1 MTHTAD
7 SNHTTNPQNTNNPN
21 TLQSSTITKPATQ
34 NTRIADQIGEHRTK
48 SEPVHT
54 HAGPCPAAN
63 HGIIAEAR
71 NHRDL
76 ITPSQSTAGMPGT
89 QNTRTTDQ
97 TGKRKPK
104 TDPVR
109 ACADHGITPAT
120 RPTPQTRGI
129 PMISQRRGN
138 RTPDRRARYRPNPW
152 TESGIARRNRNQSI
166 PAPTMTHHADRNHTT
181 KPQNTNNPNT
191 PPSSTIA
198 KRTTQNTRITDQ
210 TGEHRT
216 KSEPVH
222 THAGSCP
229 AANHGIIAEAR
240 NHRDLITP
248 SRSTADVPGTQNTR
262 TTDQTGKRKP
272 KTDPVH
278 TRTDHD
284 THPGNQATS
293 QTRRIST
300 ISRQHEHRTTTTD
313 DGWYCPVDAKQ
324 AHAGNRGVNQ
334 LDEAPDSVSSASHSP
349 RSAAR
354 TVCSS

>member
-1 MTHTAD
+1 MISRRRGNRTPDHRARYRPNPWTESGIARRNQNQSTPALTMTHTAD
-7 SNHTTNPQNTNNPN
+7 SNHTTNPQSTNNPS
-21 TLQSSTITKPATQ
+21 TLQSSTITKPTTQ
-34 NTRIADQIGEHRTK
+34 NTRTTDQTGKHRTK

-76 ITPSQSTAGMPGT
+76 ITPSQSTAGVPGT

-97 TGKRKPK
+97 TGEHRPK

-191 PPSSTIA
+191 LPSSTIA
-198 KRTTQNTRITDQ
+198 KRT
-210 TGEHRT
+210 
-216 KSEPVH
+216 
-222 THAGSCP
+222 
-229 AANHGIIAEAR
+229 
-240 NHRDLITP
+240 
-248 SRSTADVPGTQNTR
+248 TQNTR

-272 KTDPVH
+272 KTDPVRACADH
-278 TRTDHD
+278 GITPATRPT
-284 THPGNQATS
+284 P

-334 LDEAPDSVSSASHSP
+334 LGEAPDSVSSASHSP

>member
-7 SNHTTNPQNTNNPN
+7 HNHTTNPRNTNNPSA
-21 TLQSSTITKPATQ
+21 LQSSTITKPTTQ
-34 NTRIADQIGEHRTK
+34 NTRTTDQIGEHRTK

-76 ITPSQSTAGMPGT
+76 ITPSQSTAGVPGT
-89 QNTRTTDQ
+89 QNTRTTDR
-97 TGKRKPK
+97 TGEHRPK

-120 RPTPQTRGI
+120 RPTPQNRRI
-129 PMISQRRGN
+129 PTICRRRGN
-138 RTPDRRARYRPNPW
+138 RTPDHRARYRPNPW
-152 TESGIARRNRNQSI
+152 TESGIARRNRNQST
-166 PAPTMTHHADRNHTT
+166 PAPTMTHHADRNPTT
-181 KPQNTNNPNT
+181 NPRNTNNPNT

-198 KRTTQNTRITDQ
+198 KRT
-210 TGEHRT
+210 
-216 KSEPVH
+216 
-222 THAGSCP
+222 
-229 AANHGIIAEAR
+229 
-240 NHRDLITP
+240 
-248 SRSTADVPGTQNTR
+248 TQNTR

-313 DGWYCPVDAKQ
+313 DGWHCPVSVKQ
-324 AHAGNRGVNQ
+324 PTQATA
-334 LDEAPDSVSSASHSP
+334 ASI
-349 RSAAR
+349 SAAR
-354 TVCSS
+354 RRIRSLPRHIAVAALRGRSVPPDR

>member
-1 MTHTAD
+1 
-7 SNHTTNPQNTNNPN
+7 
-21 TLQSSTITKPATQ
+21 
-34 NTRIADQIGEHRTK
+34 
-48 SEPVHT
+48 
-54 HAGPCPAAN
+54 
-63 HGIIAEAR
+63 
-71 NHRDL
+71 
-76 ITPSQSTAGMPGT
+76 
-89 QNTRTTDQ
+89 
-97 TGKRKPK
+97 
-104 TDPVR
+104 
-109 ACADHGITPAT
+109 
-120 RPTPQTRGI
+120 
-129 PMISQRRGN
+129 MISQRRGN

-198 KRTTQNTRITDQ
+198 KRTTQNTRTTDQ
-210 TGEHRT
+210 TGKHRT

-222 THAGSCP
+222 THAGPCP

-248 SRSTADVPGTQNTR
+248 SQSTAGVPGTQNTR
-262 TTDQTGKRKP
+262 TTDQTGEHRP
-272 KTDPVH
+272 KTDPVRACADH
-278 TRTDHD
+278 GITPATRPT
-284 THPGNQATS
+284 P

-334 LDEAPDSVSSASHSP
+334 LDEAPDSVSSASHSC

-354 TVCSS
+354 TACSS